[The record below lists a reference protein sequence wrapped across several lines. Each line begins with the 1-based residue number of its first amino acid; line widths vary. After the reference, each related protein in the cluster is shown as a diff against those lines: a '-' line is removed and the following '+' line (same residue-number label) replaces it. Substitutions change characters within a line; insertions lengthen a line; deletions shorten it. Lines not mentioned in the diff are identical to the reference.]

1 MYKYELVFKAKI
13 IFLTQN
19 FILSLVIL
27 NWLFQRDQVQFTY
40 WEMFLRYEFCDSCSD
55 CILFLIKIKCEC
67 YSVGFYL
74 PSIMGNNIIFHL
86 QEL

>member
-40 WEMFLRYEFCDSCSD
+40 WEMFLRYEFCVKKI
-55 CILFLIKIKCEC
+55 ILALNTNSYLYIEKANYTHLIVPMVI
-67 YSVGFYL
+67 
-74 PSIMGNNIIFHL
+74 
-86 QEL
+86 ELDI